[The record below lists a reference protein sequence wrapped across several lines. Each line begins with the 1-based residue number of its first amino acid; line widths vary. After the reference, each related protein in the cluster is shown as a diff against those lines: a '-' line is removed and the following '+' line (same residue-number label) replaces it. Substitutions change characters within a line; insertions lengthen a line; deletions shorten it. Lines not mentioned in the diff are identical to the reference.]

1 MKIGIQSMGTV
12 GCDPGENLKQEFQ
25 KIKDAGFEAVDFN
38 FEVFVDSRTQYRSDG
53 SCFFDKPIDELVTF
67 FAPYKKACIAS
78 GLEFSQ
84 GHAMFGEY
92 PETENE
98 LSQFIKVQK
107 NVLMIAGDMGIPYL
121 VIHPL
126 NLRRKQGK
134 EAEIKKNLEY
144 FTELAPAAKEAG
156 VVICLENLFTWEN
169 GRVFTGAC
177 TDENETVFYM
187 KELNSKFQGQFGF
200 CLDTGHANLMR
211 KNLREYIN
219 IIGDY
224 IKILHIHENDGVR
237 DLHAMPFTYVSN
249 WGSPSLSDWDGVIDG
264 LADIGYDGT
273 LNCETGPVFFALPER
288 LHDPARKF
296 MYETGAYLRDEI
308 KNRTS

>member
-1 MKIGIQSMGTV
+1 MKIGIQSMGTI
-12 GCDPGENLKQEFQ
+12 GCEPGDNLVHEFK
-25 KIKDAGFEAVDFN
+25 KIKNAGFDAVDFN
-38 FEVFVDSRTQYRSDG
+38 FEVFVDSRTQYMSDG
-53 SCFFDKPIDELVTF
+53 SCFFDKPIGELLTF
-67 FAPYKKACIAS
+67 FEPYKEACKAA

-84 GHAMFGEY
+84 GHAMFGTY

-107 NVLMIAGDMGIPYL
+107 NVIMISGDMEIPYL

-126 NLRRKQGK
+126 NLRRKYGK
-134 EAEIKKNLEY
+134 DAEIEKNLEY
-144 FTELAPAAKEAG
+144 FRALAPTAKEAG

-169 GRVFTGAC
+169 GRTFTGAC
-177 TDENETVFYM
+177 TDENEVLFYM
-187 KELNSKFQGQFGF
+187 KELNLEFPERFGF

-219 IIGDY
+219 LIGDN

-249 WGSPSLSDWDGVIDG
+249 WGSPSLSDWRGVIDG

-273 LNCETGPVFFALPER
+273 LNFETGPMFFALPEG

-296 MYETGAYLRDEI
+296 MYELGAYLRKEI
-308 KNRTS
+308 EK